1 MLIWGKIPSDNNKW
15 HCENHD
21 DIEERE
27 EDSLFVP
34 KKGKHED
41 DEGGLKKWQVCTRHS
56 MVDTIRGEDGPL
68 QYTVTSG
75 AIIRGKTY
83 YIWGYDTSVTCLI
96 SEADAKQPKLISIGE
111 K

>member
-1 MLIWGKIPSDNNKW
+1 MLSWGKIPSDNNKW

-27 EDSLFVP
+27 EDSLFFP

-41 DEGGLKKWQVCTRHS
+41 DEGGLKKGQVCSTRYS

-75 AIIRGKTY
+75 AIIRGKT
-83 YIWGYDTSVTCLI
+83 
-96 SEADAKQPKLISIGE
+96 
-111 K
+111 

>member
-41 DEGGLKKWQVCTRHS
+41 DEGGLKK
-56 MVDTIRGEDGPL
+56 
-68 QYTVTSG
+68 
-75 AIIRGKTY
+75 
-83 YIWGYDTSVTCLI
+83 
-96 SEADAKQPKLISIGE
+96 
-111 K
+111 